1 MIKYIKTTIFTSV
14 ILFFG
19 LSVEARD
26 LKFVNVPSDIQ
37 SEIQDKYKTAI
48 ASGIS
53 YAQVDEII
61 RTIHL
66 KTNNELIEVYQEG
79 ENIVINLVKSTRV
92 KRVSISGNH
101 AHSDG
106 ELKQIIGF
114 AEGDIL
120 DTDIVLEGAE
130 KIRKFY
136 NETGFLNTTVNVEIP
151 NSTDQ
156 NVNVDITVIESSPT
170 RIKNL
175 EIRTSNLEL
184 KTELGRKLKKYEK
197 DHYTEELIQKIK
209 DTVKE
214 YFQDNKIL
222 QGEIVKIETNFADN
236 DTAVNLILHITN
248 TNKFTFD
255 FVGYNEFSRI
265 KLGRVLDVENYIST
279 NPNVAAE
286 LALRLKNFYLSQG
299 YARVEIQ
306 SEMTETKKFERKVVF
321 KINEGPKVY
330 MEKIVFQG
338 NFKKETAF
346 YDALFKHVS
355 DELLS
360 DNMYVREN
368 VDKVVANFEIEMQ
381 NQGYLAF
388 DVPSF
393 RTIFN
398 AKKDKISL
406 YVNIEEGPQTI
417 VDTLAFEGNGN
428 VTEENLTHLIGLKKG
443 LPLELSKLERSIQLI
458 KTYYQEQ
465 GYLEVAI
472 LNEKDSLV
480 TYNENNTQAKL
491 LYKIYEGPKVRVA
504 SIATEGNLYTKDEII
519 FIELEFRRGDIL
531 TPAKIEES
539 ILRLQKT
546 GYFSTVEIRTLEQRT
561 SQADRTVV
569 VKVVERDPGIFT
581 LGAGATNERNGTLR
595 GYTGIG
601 YRNIA
606 GTGRAVSARLEGNY
620 NIADIKYPELKIIFG
635 YVEPYLFNSR
645 LRGRVNVSRS
655 RYVSISDSKQGVE
668 SNQYVYSLEKDI
680 TSHIT
685 GIFDVYNL
693 EQYRDF
699 YLHDNANTANTNEEN
714 QSISQQNI
722 ASVGPT
728 IDIDFRDN
736 PFLPTKGI
744 FSRLNLEYA
753 SPALGSSSTIEYYR
767 FTGSFT
773 HYWPFMKN
781 WVWAHNFRYGY
792 LENLNKDPNGGVPY
806 SKKGFI
812 LGGGSTIRGI
822 AYGSQDVLP
831 NDRDL
836 CGIPNSNDLNPCKT
850 NNYFLKTSAQQALF
864 KSEIRFPIFGSF
876 YGGLFYDGGSV
887 KVRDLVFQ
895 DDYRDSV
902 GVGLRYNTVVGAL
915 NMEIGKK
922 LDRREGENEYE
933 FHLSFGTF

>member
-1 MIKYIKTTIFTSV
+1 MRIDLKQLFFIVAITIFSV
-14 ILFFG
+14 A
-19 LSVEARD
+19 VHAREI
-26 LKFVNVPSDIQ
+26 KFVNIPSDIQ
-37 SEIQDKYKTAI
+37 SEIQEKYKTAI
-48 ASGIS
+48 AGGIS

-79 ENIVINLVKSTRV
+79 ETIIINLVKSTRI
-92 KRVSISGNH
+92 KGITISGNRT
-101 AHSDG
+101 HSDG

-114 AEGDIL
+114 TEGDIL
-120 DTDIVLEGAE
+120 DTDLVLEGAE
-130 KIRKFY
+130 KVRRFY

-151 NSTDQ
+151 DSADQ
-156 NVNVDITVIESSPT
+156 NVNVDITVIEGNPT
-170 RIKNL
+170 RIKNMEL
-175 EIRTSNLEL
+175 RTSNLEL
-184 KTELGRKLKKYEK
+184 KAELGRKLKKFEK
-197 DHYTEELIQKIK
+197 DHYTEELLQKIK
-209 DTVKE
+209 DTVKG
-214 YFQDNKIL
+214 YFQDNKIM
-222 QGEIVKIETNFADN
+222 QGEIVKIETNFVDN
-236 DTAVNLILHITN
+236 DTAVNLTLHITN
-248 TNKFTFD
+248 TNRFVFD
-255 FVGYNEFSRI
+255 FVGYGEFSRSKLI
-265 KLGRVLDVENYIST
+265 KVLDIENYIST

-286 LALRLKNFYLSQG
+286 LAFRLKTFYLSQG
-299 YARVEIQ
+299 YARVEVQ
-306 SEMTETKKFERKVVF
+306 SEMTENKKYERKVLF
-321 KINEGPKVY
+321 KISEGPKVY
-330 MEKIVFQG
+330 IEKIVFQG
-338 NFKKETAF
+338 NFKKDTRF
-346 YDALFKHVS
+346 YDALFKQVS
-355 DELLS
+355 EDIIL
-360 DNMYVREN
+360 DKIYVRES

-393 RTIFN
+393 RTVFN
-398 AKKDKISL
+398 NKKDKISL
-406 YVNIEEGPQTI
+406 YVNLEEGPQTI
-417 VDTLAFEGNGN
+417 VNNLAFEGNSN
-428 VTEENLTHLIGLKKG
+428 VTEEVLSGLIGLKKD
-443 LPLELSKLERSIQLI
+443 LPLELSKLERSILLI
-458 KTYYQEQ
+458 KNYYQEQ

-472 LNEKDSLV
+472 LNEKDTLV
-480 TYNENNTQAKL
+480 TYNEDNTQANL
-491 LYKIYEGPKVRVA
+491 MYKIYEGPKVRVA
-504 SIATEGNLYTKDEII
+504 SIATEGNLYTRDEII
-519 FIELEFRRGDIL
+519 FIELEFRRGDVL

-561 SQADRTVV
+561 SQADRTIV
-569 VKVVERDPGIFT
+569 VKVTERDPGTFT

-595 GYTGIG
+595 GYTGVG
-601 YRNIA
+601 YRNIR
-606 GTGRAVSARLEGNY
+606 GTGRGVSARLEGNY

-655 RYVSISDSKQGVE
+655 RYVSISDDKQGVE

-699 YLHDNANTANTNEEN
+699 YLRDNSETPAVNEGN
-714 QSISQQNI
+714 QTISQQNI
-722 ASVGPT
+722 ASIGPT

-736 PFLPTKGI
+736 PFLPTRGI

-753 SPALGSSSTIEYYR
+753 SPQLGSSSTIEYYR

-773 HYWPFMKN
+773 HYWPFVKN

-792 LENLNKDPNGGVPY
+792 LENLNKDANGGVPY

-822 AYGSQDVLP
+822 AYGSQQVLP
-831 NDRDL
+831 NDFDL
-836 CGIPNSNDLNPCKT
+836 CGTPVPNDPNPCKT

-864 KSEIRFPIFGSF
+864 KSEVRFPLYGNL
-876 YGGLFYDGGSV
+876 YGGVFYDGGSV
-887 KVRDLVFQ
+887 KIKNIVFQ

-902 GVGLRYNTVVGAL
+902 GFGLRYNTVVGAL

-922 LDRREGENEYE
+922 LDTRPNESEFE

>member
-1 MIKYIKTTIFTSV
+1 MIKFFKLIILAVVGLLTS
-14 ILFFG
+14 LTAHG
-19 LSVEARD
+19 HE

-37 SEIQDKYKTAI
+37 SEIHDKYKASI
-48 ASGIS
+48 ASGINP
-53 YAQVDEII
+53 AQVDEII

-79 ENIVINLVKSTRV
+79 ESIVINLVKSTRV
-92 KRVSISGNH
+92 KRISISGNR
-101 AHSDG
+101 AHSDS

-114 AEGDIL
+114 IEGDIL

-151 NSTDQ
+151 DSADQ
-156 NVNVDITVIESSPT
+156 NVNVDIVVVEGSPT

-175 EIRTSNLEL
+175 DLRTSNIEL
-184 KTELGRKLKKYEK
+184 KAELGRRLNKFEK
-197 DHYTEELIQKIK
+197 ENYTEELIQKVK
-209 DTVKE
+209 DEVKE
-214 YFQDNKIL
+214 YFLENKIM
-222 QGEIVKIETNFADN
+222 QGEIVKIETNFTDN
-236 DTAVNLILHITN
+236 DTAVNVVLHITN
-248 TNKFTFD
+248 TNRFSFD
-255 FVGYNEFSRI
+255 YYGYKQFSRR
-265 KLGRVLDVENYIST
+265 KLIRVLDLENYTST

-286 LALRLKNFYLSQG
+286 LALRLKTFYLSHG
-299 YARVEIQ
+299 YARVEVQ
-306 SEMTETKKFERKVVF
+306 SELTETKKFERKVLF
-321 KINEGPKVY
+321 KINEGPKIY
-330 MEKIVFQG
+330 IEKVVFQG
-338 NFKKETAF
+338 NYKKDSSF
-346 YDALFKHVS
+346 YEALYKRVS
-355 DELLS
+355 EDILS
-360 DNMYVREN
+360 DRIYVRES
-368 VDKVVANFEIEMQ
+368 VDKVIANFEIEMQ

-388 DVPSF
+388 DIPSF
-393 RTIFN
+393 RTVFN
-398 AKKDKISL
+398 SKKDKISL

-417 VDTLAFEGNGN
+417 VNGLAFEGNAN
-428 VTEENLTHLIGLKKG
+428 VSQETLANLIGLKKD

-458 KTYYQEQ
+458 KNYYQEQ

-480 TYNENNTQAKL
+480 MYNQDNTQAKL
-491 LYKIYEGPKVRVA
+491 VYNIYEGPKVRVA
-504 SIATEGNLYTKDEII
+504 SIATEGNLYTRDDII
-519 FIELEFRRGDIL
+519 FIELEFRRGDVL

-561 SQADRTVV
+561 SQSERTVV
-569 VKVVERDPGIFT
+569 VKVSERDPGTFT

-595 GYTGIG
+595 GYTGVG

-606 GTGRAVSARLEGNY
+606 GTGRGVSARLEGNY
-620 NIADIKYPELKIIFG
+620 NIADIKYPELKVIFG
-635 YVEPYLFNSR
+635 YVEPYLFDSR
-645 LRGRVNVSRS
+645 LRGRINVSRS
-655 RYVSISDSKQGVE
+655 RYVSISDDKQGVE

-699 YLHDNANTANTNEEN
+699 YLRDNPVTLDVSETN
-714 QSISQQNI
+714 QSIKQQNI
-722 ASVGPT
+722 ASMGPT

-744 FSRLNLEYA
+744 FSRLSLEYA
-753 SPALGSSSTIEYYR
+753 SPSLGSSPTIEYYR
-767 FTGSFT
+767 FTSSFT
-773 HYWPFMKN
+773 HYWPVVKN

-812 LGGGSTIRGI
+812 LGGGSTIRGFE
-822 AYGSQDVLP
+822 YGTQEVLP
-831 NDRDL
+831 NDIDL
-836 CGIPNSNDLNPCKT
+836 GMKT
-850 NNYFLKTSAQQALF
+850 NDYVLKTNAQQFLF
-864 KSEIRFPIFGSF
+864 KSEIRFPIYGNF
-876 YGGLFYDGGSV
+876 YGGFFYDGGAV
-887 KVRDLVFQ
+887 KIKDLVFQ

-902 GVGLRYNTVVGAL
+902 GIGLRYNTVVGAL

-922 LDRREGENEYE
+922 LDHRSTDVSEYA

>member
-1 MIKYIKTTIFTSV
+1 MIQPFKGLIFTIA
-14 ILFFG
+14 ILF
-19 LSVEARD
+19 LSLAVHARE
-26 LKFVNVPSDIQ
+26 LKFVNVPNDIQ
-37 SEIQDKYKTAI
+37 AEIQEKYKTAI
-48 ASGIS
+48 ANGIS

-92 KRVSISGNH
+92 KRVTISGNH

-114 AEGDIL
+114 NEGDIL
-120 DTDIVLEGAE
+120 DTDIVLDGAE

-151 NSTDQ
+151 DSADQ
-156 NVNVDITVIESSPT
+156 NVNVEITVIESNPT

-175 EIRTSNLEL
+175 EIRTSNLDL
-184 KTELGRKLKKYEK
+184 KNELGRKLRKYEK
-197 DHYTEELIQKIK
+197 EHYTEELVQKIK

-222 QGEIVKIETNFADN
+222 QGEIVKLETSFADN
-236 DTAVNLILHITN
+236 DTAVNLVLHITN

-255 FVGYNEFSRI
+255 FVGYSEFSRI
-265 KLGRVLDVENYIST
+265 KLNRVLDVDNYTST

-299 YARVEIQ
+299 YARVEVQ
-306 SEMTETKKFERKVVF
+306 SEMTETKKFERRVLF

-330 MEKIVFQG
+330 IEKIIFQG

-346 YDALFKHVS
+346 YEALFVQVS
-355 DELLS
+355 EELLS
-360 DNMYVREN
+360 DKVYVRES

-393 RTIFN
+393 RTVFN
-398 AKKDKISL
+398 TKKDKISL

-417 VDTLAFEGNGN
+417 VNSLAFEGNTN
-428 VTEENLTHLIGLKKG
+428 VPEDVLTHLIGLRKDM
-443 LPLELSKLERSIQLI
+443 PLELSKLERSILLI
-458 KTYYQEQ
+458 KNYYQEQ

-480 TYNENNTQAKL
+480 TYNSDNTQAKL

-539 ILRLQKT
+539 VLRLQKT

-561 SQADRTVV
+561 TQADRTVV
-569 VKVVERDPGIFT
+569 IKVTERDPGVFT

-606 GTGRAVSARLEGNY
+606 GTGRGVSARLEGNY
-620 NIADIKYPELKIIFG
+620 NIADIKYPELKVIFG

-655 RYVSISDSKQGVE
+655 RYVSISDSSQGVE

-680 TSHIT
+680 TSHVT
-685 GIFDVYNL
+685 GIFEVYNL

-699 YLHDNANTANTNEEN
+699 YLHDNPDTGGTNEDN
-714 QSISQQNI
+714 QTISQQNI
-722 ASVGPT
+722 ASIGPT

-744 FSRLNLEYA
+744 FSRLNFEYA
-753 SPALGSSSTIEYYR
+753 SPSLGSSSTIEYYR

-773 HYWPFMKN
+773 HYWPFVKN
-781 WVWAHNFRYGY
+781 WVWAHNIRYGY

-822 AYGSQDVLP
+822 AYGSQEVLP
-831 NDRDL
+831 NDVDL
-836 CGIPNSNDLNPCKT
+836 GVKT

-864 KSEIRFPIFGSF
+864 KSEIRFPIFGNF
-876 YGGLFYDGGSV
+876 YGGVFYDGGSV
-887 KVRDLVFQ
+887 KIRDLVFQ

-902 GVGLRYNTVVGAL
+902 GFGLRYNTVVGAL

-922 LDRREGENEYE
+922 LDRRLGENEYE